1 MQTTVSEIGFE
12 QFLDAAPVF
21 SLDDLVQWLD
31 ERQVKN
37 ARMAAYNLTKYY
49 RRTGRLSAVKEG
61 IYFVV
66 PAGQEASSAL
76 ADPYLVASKFGADA
90 VLAFHSALDLLGF
103 GHSTFNTFHVFSD
116 RPRSPFRFRN
126 DHFRVVQTPEPLLKQ
141 SKQYFGTEKVE
152 RLGMKIVVTGKE
164 RTLVECLERP
174 HYCGGFEEMYRSLE
188 KMPYLQF
195 DVLLEY
201 LAIRAQKNLYAR
213 TGFFLSQHA
222 ENFHVDQTLLTELR
236 IHVPAQPVYWT
247 PVRKGGAHGTPW
259 NLIVPEAVYH
269 HSWEQG

>member
-90 VLAFHSALDLLGF
+90 VLAFSSALHLLGF

-174 HYCGGFEEMYRSLE
+174 HYCGGIEEGERVEVKSLSFPRE
-188 KMPYLQF
+188 K
-195 DVLLEY
+195 VAE
-201 LAIRAQKNLYAR
+201 RVVRVAQKNLCA
-213 TGFFLSQHA
+213 
-222 ENFHVDQTLLTELR
+222 D
-236 IHVPAQPVYWT
+236 
-247 PVRKGGAHGTPW
+247 
-259 NLIVPEAVYH
+259 
-269 HSWEQG
+269 